1 MEHADDTTGL
11 EIAVI
16 GLACRFPGADG
27 PEQYWENLRTGTESI
42 TFFTPG
48 ELAARGVPEALRT
61 DPDYVAA
68 QGVLAGADRFDA
80 DFFGMSP
87 KEADLTDPQHRVL
100 LRCAW
105 EALED
110 SGHDPRAVPGQ
121 VGVYAGTYYNSY
133 VDHVDGLIDPDDPGE
148 VFARNLANERD
159 FLATRIAYKL
169 DLSGPALTVQSACST
184 SLVAVH
190 LACQALLSGACDTA
204 LAGGATVRAHQH
216 QGYLFQP
223 GGIFSADG
231 HCRPFD
237 AAAQGTV
244 AANGVGVVVLKRL
257 EDALADGDPVRAVIK
272 GSAVGNDG
280 AERIGFTAPGVAG
293 QARVI
298 RAALEAAEVDP
309 ATIGYVET
317 HGSGTPL
324 GDPIEIEA
332 LGRAFGGLPPGSCA
346 IGAVKGNIGHT
357 HAASGVAG
365 LIKTVLALQHR
376 QIPPSLHFDVP
387 NPAVD
392 FTAVPFRVNTRLTDW
407 PADRGP
413 RRAGVSSF
421 GMGGTNAHVVLE
433 EAPAPA
439 ARRAPG
445 RRRVLLPLAAR
456 TATALEAATDRLA
469 DRLDGAAPPD
479 LAGTARTLQTGRRHF
494 GHRRFLVAEDTAR
507 AARALRE
514 RTPGTVRTGHHDG
527 TPREVA
533 LVLPGLGEQRPGM
546 GRELYEAE
554 PVYRA
559 ALDRC
564 AEGFRPHLGLDLRE
578 LLHPAGA
585 ADTAA
590 AGPDLRRMLRG
601 PAAADRT
608 ELDRTRYAQ
617 PATFAV
623 EYALARLWES
633 WGVRPAALIGYS
645 IGEYTAAH
653 LAGVL
658 SLDDALKL
666 VAHRARLIDGL
677 PAGAMLAVPLPE
689 RTVLGLLGDDL
700 SPAAVNGPELCVVA
714 GTDEAVAALE
724 ARLAADGVAARRLQ
738 TTHAFHSHL
747 MDPITEEFAD
757 LAAGVALHPPT
768 VPYVSNVT
776 GDWADADLVTDPGYW
791 VRHLRRPVRFADG
804 VRRLWERPGRVLLE
818 TGPGQSLTS
827 LALQLR
833 PAGAAP
839 GVALASMPGR
849 FDRQGEERFL
859 LNTAGALW
867 AAGVD
872 LDWSAVGGGD
882 GAARVS
888 LPPYPFE
895 ESRHWIDPAPRR
907 TAPRPGLARRADLAD
922 WFHTP
927 VWESLPARPQAAPGA
942 PSSWLLFTDEV
953 GVGDALAARL
963 RRDGHRVS
971 TVRAGRGWG
980 ELGDGAYRIDPASAA
995 DHRRLVDRLTA
1006 DGGPPDRTV
1015 HLWTVGPRRPVDET
1029 LQRGFHSLLRLDQAL
1044 TAAAPGTPPHLT
1056 VVSSDAHAV
1065 LGTEP
1070 LAPEK
1075 ATVTGPALVLP
1086 LEQPGT
1092 TCRAVDVSLPPG
1104 RRWSAADTDLLYAEL
1119 LDPTTRP
1126 LTALR
1131 GRRRW
1136 ERTHRPVRVE
1146 AAADGRTPLREHGVY
1161 LITGGFGGV
1170 GLTLA
1175 RHLATAVA
1183 ARLVLVGRTPLPPRE
1198 EWAALLADG
1207 RADGAA
1213 AERVRAVLELE
1224 GLGAQVMTAAADV
1237 ADAAALQRVADR
1249 AVERFGAVHGIVHA
1263 AGVPAAGLAQL
1274 KTAEAADRV
1283 LDPKVR
1289 GGLAVDALARRLA
1302 PDFTV
1307 HCSSSLAL
1315 TGGVGQVDYVAAN
1328 AFLDALA
1335 QHSDA
1340 TGGPRTV
1347 SVNWDG
1353 WQEVGMAF
1361 RTLGP
1366 GGHPDAAA
1374 PAART
1379 GPVDHPLLDACLR
1392 DDDAVAVYAVALS
1405 VAGSWLIDEHRM
1417 AGNAVVPGTGHL
1429 ELVRAA
1435 HEHQSGDPRAV
1446 LEDVTF
1452 LSPVVVGEDRQREL
1466 RVVLDKR
1473 HAPARFAVVS
1483 REGAPGGGPADG
1495 AGGAD
1500 GAAGPDGADGAGGA
1514 DGAAGPD
1521 GADGAGGA
1529 ASGGAGPDGG
1539 DGDGWQVHVTG
1550 AVGPV
1555 GDDTA
1560 PPCRYDPAELVA
1572 RAGMRDLGALTHT
1585 GPMGFGPR
1593 SHCLRRVHLGE
1604 KEALAELE
1612 LPAQFAADLDR
1623 IALHPSLLDLGAGF
1637 HGMNLAEE
1645 FRIPLRYGRLTL
1657 LAPLPRRIYSHHRF
1671 HEADRR
1677 GKETFTA
1684 DFTLLDETGLETVR
1698 VEDFVLKRVADL
1710 ETRLGALR
1718 DGTSRETAAYRFPPA
1733 AAPAA
1738 RPGDAGPLRDH
1749 LDQGIRPAEGVEA
1762 LLRLLTAGLGPQVA
1776 VVAKN
1781 LDAVFADIRAH
1792 RIGAPGPQDA
1802 PDPGRPDGALH
1813 PRPGLLTAYAE
1824 PRDDTETG
1832 LAELWADLLGLERVG
1847 VHDEFFELGGHS
1859 LLGLQL
1865 AARIRRRFGVDLPL
1879 NTLFE
1884 ALTVAEQAAALRR
1897 RLGTD
1902 APAHPPTTGT
1912 PTTDGTQKRS
1922 TAHV

>member
-1 MEHADDTTGL
+1 MAYTDEPTGL

-16 GLACRFPGADG
+16 GLACRFPGANG
-27 PEQYWENLRTGTESI
+27 PEQYWENLRSGTESI
-42 TFFTPG
+42 SFFTPD
-48 ELAARGVPEALRT
+48 ELAAQGVPEALRA

-68 QGVLAGADRFDA
+68 QGVLADADRFDA
-80 DFFGMSP
+80 DFFGISP
-87 KEADLTDPQHRVL
+87 KEADLMDPQHRVL

-110 SGHDPRAVPGQ
+110 SGHDPRAVPGR
-121 VGVYAGTYYNSY
+121 VGVYAGSYYNSY
-133 VDHVDGLIDPDDPGE
+133 VDHVDGRIDGEDPGE
-148 VFARNLANERD
+148 VFARNIANEKD

-204 LAGGATVRAHQH
+204 LAGGATVRAHQQ

-237 AAAQGTV
+237 ATAQGTV
-244 AANGVGVVVLKRL
+244 AANGAGMVVLKRL
-257 EDALADGDPVRAVIK
+257 EDALADGDPIRAVIK

-280 AERIGFTAPGVAG
+280 AQRVGFTAPGVAG
-293 QARVI
+293 QVRVI
-298 RAALEAAEVDP
+298 RDALDAADVDP
-309 ATIGYVET
+309 ATIDYVEA
-317 HGSGTPL
+317 HGSATPL

-332 LGRAFGGLPPGSCA
+332 LTQVFQGLAPGSCA

-357 HAASGVAG
+357 HAAAGVAG

-376 QIPPSLHFDVP
+376 QIPPSLHFEIP
-387 NPAVD
+387 NPAID
-392 FTAVPFRVNTRLTDW
+392 FDAVPFRVNTRLADW
-407 PADRGP
+407 PTGPVP

-439 ARRAPG
+439 RRDPG
-445 RRRVLLPLAAR
+445 RARVLLPVTAR

-469 DRLDGAAPPD
+469 DRLDGAGAPD
-479 LAGTARTLQTGRRHF
+479 LAGTARTLQTGRRHH
-494 GHRRFLVAEDTAR
+494 GHRRFLIAESTAE

-514 RTPGTVRTGHHDG
+514 RTPNAVRTGHHDG
-527 TPREVA
+527 SPRQVA
-533 LVLPGLGEQRPGM
+533 FVLPGLGEQRIGM
-546 GRELYEAE
+546 GRELHATE
-554 PVYRA
+554 PVFRA

-564 AEGFRPHLGLDLRE
+564 AEGFRPYLGLDLRE
-578 LLHPAGA
+578 LIHPAGA
-585 ADTAA
+585 PDTAA

-601 PAAADRT
+601 PAAAERT

-617 PATFAV
+617 PATFAI

-633 WGVRPAALIGYS
+633 WGVRPSALIGYS

-658 SLDDALKL
+658 SLDDAIAL

-677 PAGAMLAVPLPE
+677 PAGAMLAVPLSE
-689 RTVLGLLGDDL
+689 EQVLGLLDQDL
-700 SPAAVNGPELCVVA
+700 SLAAVNGPALCVVA
-714 GTDEAVAALE
+714 GTAKAVGALE
-724 ARLAADGVAARRLQ
+724 ARLAADGVAARQLQ
-738 TTHAFHSHL
+738 TTHGFHSHL
-747 MDPITEEFAD
+747 MDPIVEEFAE

-776 GDWADADLVTDPGYW
+776 GDWADAGLVTDPAYW
-791 VRHLRRPVRFADG
+791 VRHLRLPVRFADG
-804 VRRLWERPGRVLLE
+804 VGRLWQQPGRVLLE

-833 PAGAAP
+833 PAAAAP

-872 LDWSAVGGGD
+872 PDWTAVSGGND
-882 GAARVS
+882 ATRAV

-895 ESRHWIDPAPRR
+895 EARHWIDPAPR
-907 TAPRPGLARRADLAD
+907 TAARKAARSLARRADLAD

-927 VWESLPARPQAAPGA
+927 VWESLPPRPLTGA
-942 PSSWLLFTDEV
+942 PEPRSWLLFTDEA

-963 RRDGHRVS
+963 RADGHRVG
-971 TVRAGRGWG
+971 TVRAGDGWR
-980 ELGDGAYRIDPASAA
+980 ELPDGDYRIAPGSEA
-995 DHRRLVDRLTA
+995 DHRRLVERLTA
-1006 DGGPPDRTV
+1006 DGAPPERIV
-1015 HLWTVGPRRPVDET
+1015 HLWSVGPRRSAEET
-1029 LQRGFHSLLRLDQAL
+1029 LERGFHSLLRLDQAL
-1044 TAAAPGTPPHLT
+1044 TAAAPDAPLDLT
-1056 VVSSDAHAV
+1056 AVSSDAFAV

-1070 LAPEK
+1070 VAPEK
-1075 ATVTGPALVLP
+1075 ATLTGPALVLP
-1086 LEQPGT
+1086 LEQPDT
-1092 TCRAVDVSLPPG
+1092 VCRAVDLSLPPG
-1104 RRWSAADTDLLYAEL
+1104 RDWTPEDTELLYAEL
-1119 LDPTTRP
+1119 LDQPTRP

-1136 ERTHRPVRVE
+1136 ERGHRPVRVE
-1146 AAADGRTPLREHGVY
+1146 AVADGRTPLREHGVY

-1170 GLTLA
+1170 GLSLA
-1175 RHLATAVA
+1175 RHFAAA
-1183 ARLVLVGRTPLPPRE
+1183 ARARLVLVGRTALPPRE
-1198 EWAALLADG
+1198 RWQALLAD
-1207 RADGAA
+1207 DGADPA
-1213 AERVRAVLELE
+1213 VGERIRAVLELE
-1224 GLGAQVMTAAADV
+1224 ELGAQVLTAAADV
-1237 ADAAALQRVADR
+1237 ADPAAMDRIADQ

-1283 LDPKVR
+1283 LGPKVR
-1289 GGLAVDALARRLA
+1289 GGLVVDALARRLA

-1315 TGGVGQVDYVAAN
+1315 TGGVGQIDYVAAN

-1335 QHSDA
+1335 QHNEA

-1361 RTLGP
+1361 RTIGA
-1366 GGHPDAAA
+1366 GGDR
-1374 PAART
+1374 PAEGRT
-1379 GPVDHPLLDACLR
+1379 GPVDHPLIDACLR
-1392 DDDAVAVYAVALS
+1392 DDEAVAVYAVALS
-1405 VAGSWLIDEHRM
+1405 VATSWLIDEHRM

-1429 ELVRAA
+1429 ELARAV

-1446 LEDVTF
+1446 LDRVTF
-1452 LSPVVVGEDRQREL
+1452 LSPVVIGEDQRREL

-1473 HAPARFAVVS
+1473 HSPPRFAVIS
-1483 REGAPGGGPADG
+1483 REAAADSAVG
-1495 AGGAD
+1495 AGDVRAEE
-1500 GAAGPDGADGAGGA
+1500 
-1514 DGAAGPD
+1514 
-1521 GADGAGGA
+1521 
-1529 ASGGAGPDGG
+1529 
-1539 DGDGWQVHVTG
+1539 DGWQVHVTG
-1550 AVGPV
+1550 SVGPV
-1555 GDDTA
+1555 GEDTA
-1560 PPCRYDPAELVA
+1560 PPRRHDVAELIA
-1572 RAGMRDLGALTHT
+1572 RAGMRDLGAVDHT

-1593 SHCLRRVHLGE
+1593 SRCLRRVHLGE

-1612 LPAQFAADLDR
+1612 LPAEFAGDLER

-1645 FRIPLRYGRLTL
+1645 FRIPLSYGRLTL

-1671 HEADRR
+1671 HEADRP

-1698 VEDFVLKRVADL
+1698 VEDFLLKRVADL
-1710 ETRLGALR
+1710 ETRLEALR
-1718 DGTSRETAAYRFPPA
+1718 DGTSRETASYRFPPA
-1733 AAPAA
+1733 ATTVPATA
-1738 RPGDAGPLRDH
+1738 GRPGDAGSLRDH

-1762 LLRLLTAGLGPQVA
+1762 LLRLLAAGLGPQVA
-1776 VVAKN
+1776 VVAKD

-1792 RIGAPGPQDA
+1792 RVGAPADGPA
-1802 PDPGRPDGALH
+1802 ESVAVH
-1813 PRPGLLTAYAE
+1813 PRPGLLTEYAE
-1824 PRDDTETG
+1824 PRDDTESA
-1832 LAELWADLLGLERVG
+1832 LAGLWAELLGLERVG

-1865 AARIRRRFGVDLPL
+1865 AARIRRQFGLDLAL
-1879 NTLFE
+1879 NALFE
-1884 ALTVAEQAAALRR
+1884 TLTVAEQAAALRP
-1897 RLGTD
+1897 RLD
-1902 APAHPPTTGT
+1902 PNPTTAG
-1912 PTTDGTQKRS
+1912 PDGPGPADGPQKRS
-1922 TAHV
+1922 TADV

>member
-1 MEHADDTTGL
+1 MEQSDDTTGL

-27 PEQYWENLRTGTESI
+27 PEQYWENLRSGTESI

-48 ELAARGVPEALRT
+48 ELAAQGVPEALRN

-68 QGVLAGADRFDA
+68 QGVLADADRFDA

-87 KEADLTDPQHRVL
+87 KEADLMDPQHRVL

-110 SGHDPRAVPGQ
+110 AGHDPLAVPGP

-133 VDHVDGLIDPDDPGE
+133 VDHVDGRIDGEDPGE
-148 VFARNLANERD
+148 VFARNLANEKD

-237 AAAQGTV
+237 ATAQGTV
-244 AANGVGVVVLKRL
+244 AANGAGMVVLKRL
-257 EDALADGDPVRAVIK
+257 EDALADGDPIRAVIK

-280 AERIGFTAPGVAG
+280 ARRIGFTAPGVAG

-298 RAALEAAEVDP
+298 RAALDTADVDP

-332 LGRAFGGLPPGSCA
+332 LTQVFRGLAPGNCV

-357 HAASGVAG
+357 HAAAGVAG

-387 NPAVD
+387 NPAID
-392 FTAVPFRVNTRLTDW
+392 FDAVPFRVNTRLTDW
-407 PADRGP
+407 PAGPGP

-439 ARRAPG
+439 RREPG
-445 RRRVLLPLAAR
+445 RARVLLPVTAR

-469 DRLDGAAPPD
+469 DRLDGAGAPD
-479 LAGTARTLQTGRRHF
+479 LAGTARTLQTGRRHY
-494 GHRRFLVAEDTAR
+494 GHRRFLLAESAAE

-514 RTPGTVRTGHHDG
+514 RAPNAVRTGHHDG
-527 TPREVA
+527 TPRQVA
-533 LVLPGLGEQRPGM
+533 FLLPGLGEQRIGM
-546 GRELYEAE
+546 GRELHATE
-554 PVYRA
+554 PVFRA

-564 AEGFRPHLGLDLRE
+564 AEGFRPHLGIDLRE

-585 ADTAA
+585 PDTAP

-601 PAAADRT
+601 GPAAAERT

-633 WGVRPAALIGYS
+633 WGVRPSALIGYS

-689 RTVLGLLGDDL
+689 ERVLALLDDGLSL
-700 SPAAVNGPELCVVA
+700 AAVNGPALCVVA
-714 GTDEAVAALE
+714 GTTEAVAALE
-724 ARLAADGVAARRLQ
+724 ARLAADGVAARQLQ

-747 MDPITEEFAD
+747 MDPIVAEFAE
-757 LAAGVALHPPT
+757 LAAGVTLHPPT

-776 GDWADADLVTDPGYW
+776 GDWADADLVTDPAYW

-804 VRRLWERPGRVLLE
+804 IGRLWQQPGRLLLE

-833 PAGAAP
+833 PPSAAP
-839 GVALASMPGR
+839 GVAVASMPGR

-859 LNTAGALW
+859 LNTAGGLW

-872 LDWSAVGGGD
+872 LDWSAVSGGNA
-882 GAARVS
+882 AARVA

-895 ESRHWIDPAPRR
+895 ETRHWIDPAPRKA
-907 TAPRPGLARRADLAD
+907 APSLARRADLAD

-927 VWESLPARPQAAPGA
+927 VWESLPPRPATTAPAAG
-942 PSSWLLFTDEV
+942 SWLLFSDEE
-953 GVGDALAARL
+953 GIGEALAARL
-963 RRDGHRVS
+963 RADGHRVT
-971 TVRAGRGWG
+971 TVRAGQGWR
-980 ELGDGAYRIDPASAA
+980 ELAYGSYELAPGSAA
-995 DHRRLVDRLTA
+995 DHRRLVERLT
-1006 DGGPPDRTV
+1006 DGGGLPDRIV
-1015 HLWTVGPRRPVDET
+1015 HLWSVGPRRPAEET
-1029 LQRGFHSLLRLDQAL
+1029 LERGFHSLLRLDQAL
-1044 TAAAPGTPPHLT
+1044 TAAAPGAALDLT
-1056 VVSSDAHAV
+1056 VVSSDAFAV

-1070 LAPEK
+1070 VAPEK

-1086 LEQPGT
+1086 LEQPDT
-1092 TCRAVDVSLPPG
+1092 VCRAVDLSLPPG
-1104 RRWSAADTDLLYAEL
+1104 RGWTPEDTELLYAEL
-1119 LDPTTRP
+1119 LDEPARP

-1146 AAADGRTPLREHGVY
+1146 AAADGRTPLRENGVY

-1170 GLTLA
+1170 GLSLA
-1175 RHLATAVA
+1175 RHFAAAVG
-1183 ARLVLVGRTPLPPRE
+1183 ARLVLVGRTALPPRE
-1198 EWAALLADG
+1198 SWDALLADDHRG
-1207 RADGAA
+1207 GAA
-1213 AERVRAVLELE
+1213 GERIRAVLELE
-1224 GLGAQVMTAAADV
+1224 GLGGQVMTAAADV
-1237 ADAAALQRVADR
+1237 TDSEAMHRIADE
-1249 AVERFGAVHGIVHA
+1249 AVRRFGAVHGIVHA

-1289 GGLAVDALARRLA
+1289 GGLVVDALARRLA

-1315 TGGVGQVDYVAAN
+1315 TGGVGQIDYVAAN

-1335 QHSDA
+1335 QHNEA
-1340 TGGPRTV
+1340 VGGPRTV

-1361 RTLGP
+1361 RTVGA
-1366 GGHPDAAA
+1366 GADR
-1374 PAART
+1374 PADGRT

-1392 DDDAVAVYAVALS
+1392 DDEAVAVYSVALS
-1405 VAGSWLIDEHRM
+1405 VATSWLIDEHRM

-1429 ELVRAA
+1429 ELARAV
-1435 HEHQSGDPRAV
+1435 HEHQSGDARAV
-1446 LEDVTF
+1446 LEEVTF
-1452 LSPVVVGEDRQREL
+1452 LSPVVIGEDQRREL

-1473 HAPARFAVVS
+1473 HTPPRFAVVS
-1483 REGAPGGGPADG
+1483 RETGATG
-1495 AGGAD
+1495 AT
-1500 GAAGPDGADGAGGA
+1500 
-1514 DGAAGPD
+1514 
-1521 GADGAGGA
+1521 
-1529 ASGGAGPDGG
+1529 GAGPAEE
-1539 DGDGWQVHVTG
+1539 DGWQVHVTG
-1550 AVGPV
+1550 SVGPV
-1555 GDDTA
+1555 GEDTA
-1560 PPCRYDPAELVA
+1560 ARRRHDVAELIA
-1572 RAGMRDLGALTHT
+1572 RAGMRDLGAVTHT

-1593 SHCLRRVHLGE
+1593 SRCLRRVHLGE

-1612 LPAQFAADLDR
+1612 LPAEFGEDLER

-1645 FRIPLRYGRLTL
+1645 FRIPLSYGRLTL

-1710 ETRLGALR
+1710 ETRLEALR

-1733 AAPAA
+1733 ATTAPG
-1738 RPGDAGPLRDH
+1738 RPGEAGPLRDH

-1762 LLRLLTAGLGPQVA
+1762 LLRLLAAGLGPQVA
-1776 VVAKN
+1776 VVAKD

-1792 RIGAPGPQDA
+1792 RVGAPADGPADA
-1802 PDPGRPDGALH
+1802 TAVH
-1813 PRPGLLTAYAE
+1813 PRPGILTAYTE
-1824 PRDDTETG
+1824 PRDDTETA
-1832 LAELWADLLGLERVG
+1832 LARLWAELLGLERVG

-1879 NTLFE
+1879 NALFE
-1884 ALTVAEQAAALRR
+1884 TLTVAEQAAALRR
-1897 RLGTD
+1897 RLDIEPTIGAAGETT
-1902 APAHPPTTGT
+1902 PAE
-1912 PTTDGTQKRS
+1912 QKRS
-1922 TAHV
+1922 TADV

>member
-1 MEHADDTTGL
+1 MEHSDDTTGL

-48 ELAARGVPEALRT
+48 ELADQGVPEALRT

-68 QGVLAGADRFDA
+68 QGVLADADRFDA

-87 KEADLTDPQHRVL
+87 READLMDPQHRVL

-110 SGHDPRAVPGQ
+110 SGHDPHAVPGQ

-133 VDHVDGLIDPDDPGE
+133 VDHVDARIDGDDPGE
-148 VFARNLANERD
+148 VFARNIANEKD

-237 AAAQGTV
+237 ATAQGTV
-244 AANGVGVVVLKRL
+244 AANGAGMVVLKRL
-257 EDALADGDPVRAVIK
+257 EDALADGDPIRAVIK

-280 AERIGFTAPGVAG
+280 ARRIGFTAPGVAG

-298 RAALEAAEVDP
+298 RAALDTAEVDP
-309 ATIGYVET
+309 ATIGYVEA

-332 LGRAFGGLPPGSCA
+332 LTRVFRGVAPGSCP

-357 HAASGVAG
+357 HAAAGVAG

-387 NPAVD
+387 NPAID
-392 FTAVPFRVNTRLTDW
+392 FGAVPFRVNTRLTDW
-407 PADRGP
+407 PAGPGP

-439 ARRAPG
+439 RRDPG
-445 RRRVLLPLAAR
+445 RARVLLPITAR

-469 DRLDGAAPPD
+469 DRLDGPGAPD
-479 LAGTARTLQTGRRHF
+479 LAGAARTLQTGRRHY
-494 GHRRFLVAEDTAR
+494 GHRRFLIAESTAE

-514 RTPGTVRTGHHDG
+514 RAPNAVRTGHHDG
-527 TPREVA
+527 TPRQVA
-533 LVLPGLGEQRPGM
+533 LVLPGLGEQRIGM
-546 GRELYEAE
+546 GRELHATE
-554 PVYRA
+554 PVFRA

-564 AEGFRPHLGLDLRE
+564 AEGLRPHLGIDLRE
-578 LLHPAGA
+578 LIHPAGA
-585 ADTAA
+585 PDTAP

-601 PAAADRT
+601 PAAVERT

-617 PATFAV
+617 PATFAI

-633 WGVRPAALIGYS
+633 WGVRPTALIGYS

-658 SLDDALKL
+658 SLDDALEL

-689 RTVLGLLGDDL
+689 EHVLGLLDDGL
-700 SPAAVNGPELCVVA
+700 SLAAVNGPALCVVA
-714 GTDEAVAALE
+714 GTAEAVGVLE
-724 ARLAADGVAARRLQ
+724 TRLAADGIAARQLR

-747 MDPITEEFAD
+747 MDPIVEEFAE
-757 LAAGVALHPPT
+757 LAAGVTLHPPT

-776 GDWADADLVTDPGYW
+776 GDWADAELVTDPAYW

-804 VRRLWERPGRVLLE
+804 IGRLWRQPGRILLE

-833 PAGAAP
+833 PASAAP
-839 GVALASMPGR
+839 GAAVASLPGR

-859 LNTAGALW
+859 LNTAGGLW

-872 LDWSAVGGGD
+872 LDWSAVSGGNEAVR
-882 GAARVS
+882 AA

-895 ESRHWIDPAPRR
+895 ETRHWIDPAPRR
-907 TAPRPGLARRADLAD
+907 AASSPGRRADLAD
-922 WFHTP
+922 WFHIP
-927 VWESLPARPQAAPGA
+927 VWESLPPRPATTAPAAG
-942 PSSWLLFTDEV
+942 SWLLFTDEE
-953 GVGDALAARL
+953 GVGEALADRL
-963 RRDGHRVS
+963 RGDGHRVS
-971 TVRAGRGWG
+971 TVRAARGWS
-980 ELGDGAYRIDPASAA
+980 ELPDGGYEMDPGSAA
-995 DHRRLVDRLTA
+995 DHRRLVERLTA
-1006 DGGPPDRTV
+1006 DGGPPDRIV
-1015 HLWTVGPRRPVDET
+1015 HLWSVGPRRPADET
-1029 LQRGFHSLLRLDQAL
+1029 LERGFHSLLRLDQAL
-1044 TAAAPGTPPHLT
+1044 TATAPGAPLDLA
-1056 VVSSDAHAV
+1056 VVSSDAFAV

-1070 LAPEK
+1070 VVPEK

-1092 TCRAVDVSLPPG
+1092 VCRAVDLSLPPG
-1104 RRWSAADTDLLYAEL
+1104 RGWTPEDTDLLYAEL
-1119 LDPTTRP
+1119 LDEPTRP

-1146 AAADGRTPLREHGVY
+1146 TTEDGRTPLRENGVY

-1170 GLTLA
+1170 GLSLA
-1175 RHLATAVA
+1175 RHFAAA
-1183 ARLVLVGRTPLPPRE
+1183 ARARLVLVGRTPLPPRE
-1198 EWAALLADG
+1198 SWDALLTGDRRG
-1207 RADGAA
+1207 GAA
-1213 AERVRAVLELE
+1213 GERIRAVLELE
-1224 GLGAQVMTAAADV
+1224 ELGAQVMTAAADV
-1237 ADAAALQRVADR
+1237 TDPAAMHRIADQ
-1249 AVERFGAVHGIVHA
+1249 AVQRFGAVHGIVHA

-1274 KTAEAADRV
+1274 KTVEAADRV

-1289 GGLAVDALARRLA
+1289 GGLVVDALARRLA

-1315 TGGVGQVDYVAAN
+1315 TGGVGQIDYVAAN

-1335 QHSDA
+1335 HHNEA

-1361 RTLGP
+1361 RTIGA
-1366 GGHPDAAA
+1366 GADR
-1374 PAART
+1374 PADGRT

-1392 DDDAVAVYAVALS
+1392 DDEAVAVYSVALS
-1405 VAGSWLIDEHRM
+1405 VATSWLIDEHRM

-1429 ELVRAA
+1429 ELARAV
-1435 HEHQSGDPRAV
+1435 HEHQSGDARAV
-1446 LEDVTF
+1446 LDQVTF
-1452 LSPVVVGEDRQREL
+1452 LSPVVIGEDRQREL

-1473 HAPARFAVVS
+1473 HTPPSFAVVS
-1483 REGAPGGGPADG
+1483 RETGDAADPAHPADV
-1495 AGGAD
+1495 
-1500 GAAGPDGADGAGGA
+1500 
-1514 DGAAGPD
+1514 
-1521 GADGAGGA
+1521 
-1529 ASGGAGPDGG
+1529 
-1539 DGDGWQVHVTG
+1539 DGWQVHVTG
-1550 AVGPV
+1550 SVGPL
-1555 GDDTA
+1555 GDGAA
-1560 PPCRYDPAELVA
+1560 PRRRHDIAELIA
-1572 RAGMRDLGALTHT
+1572 RAGLRDLGAVTHT

-1593 SHCLRRVHLGE
+1593 SRCLRRVHLGE

-1612 LPAQFAADLDR
+1612 LPDEFTGDLER

-1645 FRIPLRYGRLTL
+1645 FRIPLSYGRLTL

-1671 HEADRR
+1671 HEADRP

-1710 ETRLGALR
+1710 ETRLEALR

-1733 AAPAA
+1733 ATAPG

-1762 LLRLLTAGLGPQVA
+1762 LLRLLAAGLGPQVA
-1776 VVAKN
+1776 VVAKD
-1781 LDAVFADIRAH
+1781 LDALLADIRAH
-1792 RIGAPGPQDA
+1792 RVGAPADGPAQDTA
-1802 PDPGRPDGALH
+1802 VH
-1813 PRPGLLTAYAE
+1813 PRPGVLTAYTE
-1824 PRDDTETG
+1824 PRDETETV
-1832 LAELWADLLGLERVG
+1832 LARLWAELLGLERVG

-1879 NTLFE
+1879 NALFE
-1884 ALTVAEQAAALRR
+1884 TLTVADQAAALRR
-1897 RLGTD
+1897 RLDTE
-1902 APAHPPTTGT
+1902 PTTGT
-1912 PTTDGTQKRS
+1912 AGETTPAEQKRS
-1922 TAHV
+1922 TADV